1 MPLHASPPAVLAVL
15 PLWRR
20 QVQGQHAESALVRV
34 WWRADGVGD
43 GSPQGRRRRVELE
56 HRLLSLRERRRHW
69 EDDRASALRRGLAP
83 LDARQLQL
91 QVAQRSSPPDHRLPQ
106 RARRGE
112 RRLGRHSP
120 LRARRDA
127 AGRGHARRGALH
139 KVARR
144 GRAVEHL
151 HRAAG
156 RRPARLALRPA
167 NHQRA
172 RPRRPR
178 RPRCCRPRR
187 LRAPA
192 PFRGGRSPSSNRPDR
207 RPRAGLDDRLL
218 QTDQRRGEG
227 EARREACGGGRP
239 LLLRPGLRDRARV
252 CAAVGGG
259 WRAARSRRPR
269 AGCGGVRGAPRVL
282 QQRPP
287 RGCLRGAPP
296 RRPASARPPHRRRD
310 RRRAVRQA
318 ARRPPRHRLHRQR
331 EFLLRT
337 AAPPARPRG
346 CARRAGR
353 ARGARPADLRRA
365 DGRRRAGGGG
375 ELVRGEARAAARAV
389 RRRRARLH
397 RAVDASR
404 RRGAQAVRRR
414 RVRHGDSARGGR
426 GAVRAAGG
434 VIRQFSPSRG
444 WPRRLRPC

>member
-34 WWRADGVGD
+34 WWRADSVGD

-178 RPRCCRPRR
+178 R
-187 LRAPA
+187 RAHH
-192 PFRGGRSPSSNRPDR
+192 
-207 RPRAGLDDRLL
+207 L
-218 QTDQRRGEG
+218 
-227 EARREACGGGRP
+227 
-239 LLLRPGLRDRARV
+239 
-252 CAAVGGG
+252 
-259 WRAARSRRPR
+259 
-269 AGCGGVRGAPRVL
+269 
-282 QQRPP
+282 
-287 RGCLRGAPP
+287 
-296 RRPASARPPHRRRD
+296 
-310 RRRAVRQA
+310 
-318 ARRPPRHRLHRQR
+318 PPRHG
-331 EFLLRT
+331 LLLALVPARRRGT
-337 AAPPARPRG
+337 PPPARPRRRLPDAAPPPPREPPRSSRPPPRRSPAPRARRARPRSTPHPWRPDRAHS
-346 CARRAGR
+346 ARRAG
-353 ARGARPADLRRA
+353 
-365 DGRRRAGGGG
+365 GRRR
-375 ELVRGEARAAARAV
+375 R
-389 RRRRARLH
+389 
-397 RAVDASR
+397 
-404 RRGAQAVRRR
+404 
-414 RVRHGDSARGGR
+414 
-426 GAVRAAGG
+426 
-434 VIRQFSPSRG
+434 
-444 WPRRLRPC
+444 